1 MAFNVPE
8 FKSGSEGIDE
18 DEEALEVELRKKRN
32 KHFFLNDADF
42 DDWWSSL
49 DSRVEKKSFGEQ
61 EEDIFKYSVIL
72 KSFRNEYETD
82 SLLTGKSLKL
92 LFDGQIDLNKKEAL
106 PDLQKRSIEVL
117 VPGYNQ
123 NSFIPNTSCLTF
135 SEMVTCHAVIEAG
148 SAQNQEQFNIWQIC
162 KPKLEEEQL
171 QYIEFAREQWIDGDC
186 KRHAVLLPHVKDL
199 VDLYWKVRLERVYLC
214 PKFYIQKEIISLA
227 STSLEEVELKF
238 VKQLESIGRPA
249 KYYIPDLWTFV
260 VNVNTVANSIIK
272 PEVGW
277 SQQAG
282 NAQYYK
288 QLHPKLLEKGYH
300 SDVSKDNTAIKLAKE
315 NAVNIV
321 LSSSAFSYLVD
332 NQAAGINSTWSLPIT
347 VIEYQTDH
355 GAKKIAFIDKK
366 LPPLAMT
373 AVDRNK
379 YYAKL
384 ALKKLL
390 IKVPQNYRDPAAGI
404 YDADS
409 VETFGV
415 DSPKK
420 KLKYRNLHK
429 KIKKRCYYCEL
440 KETAN
445 TKQEDVLPKIE
456 TLQMQED
463 NVSKS
468 GEISDSDDSI
478 SLSID
483 LGEENTDKIENG
495 ELNNEEKLEKDQEIS
510 VSSELSNSQL
520 PTGTCC
526 CTYEWI
532 EDQSDS
538 PKTKK
543 KKLNYRVV
551 YNLWDFNS
559 SASQNYMSKTCSKD
573 LKLIIRTTIEG
584 QVSEN
589 TEFNKEPVQKPY
601 KLSPKLEYQTE
612 FGAEA
617 ATLNEILREWASL
630 YIRPST
636 TLARVRIDA
645 VKGELIQIQHLTT
658 AELTVECQRLHKFN
672 PRDRLPT
679 VHSILVKISDLPAG
693 TYVLSHKPKNGT
705 FVDLCKSVERSDAV
719 GHFGGGHS
727 YNLHLSYNMVD
738 PTVVAPQRSP
748 FRPLDPAVITPTFKY
763 FKRAP
768 CTFAPKK
775 YKSKRS
781 LLKDNTV
788 NPPPAEIPSRK
799 KKKKKKKA
807 QK

>member
-390 IKVPQNYRDPAAGI
+390 IKVPQNYSRFYFYQFTLFLFYCNLRDPAAGI

-532 EDQSDS
+532 EDQS
-538 PKTKK
+538 
-543 KKLNYRVV
+543 
-551 YNLWDFNS
+551 
-559 SASQNYMSKTCSKD
+559 
-573 LKLIIRTTIEG
+573 
-584 QVSEN
+584 EN

-705 FVDLCKSVERSDAV
+705 FVDLCKSVES
-719 GHFGGGHS
+719 GGGHS

-781 LLKDNTV
+781 LLKDNT
-788 NPPPAEIPSRK
+788 
-799 KKKKKKKA
+799 
-807 QK
+807 